1 MKNAKQAN
9 KEVSVLL
16 GHEDLTALRYALTT
30 HKLNNLDSPIY
41 YKQLDELFDKFT
53 AVQELNWKKYT

>member
-1 MKNAKQAN
+1 MLNAKQAN

-16 GHEDLTALRYALTT
+16 SHEDLTALRYALTT

-41 YKQLDELFDKFT
+41 RQQLEDLFDKLT
-53 AVQELNWKKYT
+53 IIQESNWGKNN